1 MGGGEHPP
9 HVERRGRR
17 RRRSGILPRPGV
29 VPQTDRPP
37 GRRRLEAGVSL
48 FRGGQSGGAALRQ
61 RPLRRETHGRLHALR
76 LRHHEI
82 HRPGRRKPL
91 RRRGGQRPRPRHPAP
106 VGRLHLLRRHL
117 PRREPA
123 PDRQGARGTDR
134 LRIAG
139 RLPLDPRGHGGTGR
153 GRGADAGGQQRHGTR
168 PGARR
173 APHRRAR
180 RPRGRPRGG
189 HGGNRRRKRRGTAP
203 PRHHDRVAPAV
214 GHRRTEPLPRADAHR
229 GRGRPRAG
237 RGFQP
242 AGPAVVLV
250 RPRQG
255 LLAQRPPAQ
264 ARRHVPPPGLPGPRL
279 GAARRDARTRRA
291 PDQGDGRQLPA
302 RVALPARPR
311 GDGDVRPAGHR
322 RLGRDSGGQRRH
334 RKPGVPRKLGADG
347 PRDGPSGL
355 QPPLG
360 DDLGLH
366 ERNAR
371 PTPTKPARRSITR
384 LSNTWPARWR
394 RPSAAKTPHAT
405 R

>member
-1 MGGGEHPP
+1 M
-9 HVERRGRR
+9 ERRGRR
-17 RRRSGILPRPGV
+17 RRRSGSLTRPGV

-37 GRRRLEAGVSL
+37 GRRRRQAGL
-48 FRGGQSGGAALRQ
+48 PLLRGGQPSGAALCQ
-61 RPLRRETHGRLHALR
+61 RPLRREAHGRLHALR
-76 LRHHEI
+76 VRHHEI
-82 HRPGRRKPL
+82 HRPGRREPL
-91 RRRGGQRPRPRHPAP
+91 RRRSGQRPQPRHPAP

-123 PDRQGARGTDR
+123 DDRQGTCGADR
-134 LRIAG
+134 LRVAG
-139 RLPLDPRGHGGTGR
+139 RLPLDPRGHGPAGY
-153 GRGADAGGQQRHGTR
+153 GRGADAGGQQRSEDG

-173 APHRRAR
+173 TPHSRPR
-180 RPRGRPRGG
+180 RPGGRP
-189 HGGNRRRKRRGTAP
+189 HGRHSGSGCRKHRGTAP

-229 GRGRPRAG
+229 DRGRPRAG

-255 LLAQRPPAQ
+255 LLAQRRPAQ

-302 RVALPARPR
+302 RVALPAGPR

-322 RLGRDSGGQRRH
+322 DFGRDPGGQRRH
-334 RKPGVPRKLGADG
+334 RKRGVPRKLGAHG
-347 PRDGPSGL
+347 PRNGPSGF
-355 QPPLG
+355 QPPFG

-366 ERNAR
+366 ERDAA
-371 PTPTKPARRSITR
+371 PPALHR
-384 LSNTWPARWR
+384 
-394 RPSAAKTPHAT
+394 
-405 R
+405 